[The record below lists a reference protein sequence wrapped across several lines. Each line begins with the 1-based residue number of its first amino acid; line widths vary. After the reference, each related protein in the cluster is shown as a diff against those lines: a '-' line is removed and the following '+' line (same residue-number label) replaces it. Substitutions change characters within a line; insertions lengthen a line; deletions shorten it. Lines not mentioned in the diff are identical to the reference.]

1 MNMNTN
7 TDAPCDQRPSRFL
20 KQRIECFA
28 DTLAFFSRQT
38 QYKIAFLLQL
48 DFWDWEMD
56 EILYAVANFTER
68 EKAWRVS
75 GHTADEM
82 LIAGG
87 IFLKNRALGS
97 YGPSTQSNRVIAPL
111 DDLAKLV
118 DRWNDLIS
126 ECERMLDPNCTAQLL
141 KVGGKALQDLNK
153 YRKTLTP

>member
-1 MNMNTN
+1 MNMNS
-7 TDAPCDQRPSRFL
+7 DAASDQRPSRFL
-20 KQRIECFA
+20 KQRIESFA

-38 QYKIAFLLQL
+38 QFKVAFLLQL

-56 EILYAVANFTER
+56 EILYAVSNFTER

-87 IFLKNRALGS
+87 IYLKNRALGS

-111 DDLAKLV
+111 DDLANLIH
-118 DRWNDLIS
+118 RWNDLIS
-126 ECERMLDPNCTAQLL
+126 ECERMLDPKSTAQLL
-141 KVGGKALQDLNK
+141 KVDGRALQDLNK
-153 YRKTLTP
+153 YRKNLTS

>member
-1 MNMNTN
+1 MNMS
-7 TDAPCDQRPSRFL
+7 TDATCDQRPSRFL

-28 DTLAFFSRQT
+28 ETLAFFSRQT
-38 QYKIAFLLQL
+38 QSKVAFLLQL

-56 EILYAVANFTER
+56 EILYAVGNFAER

-82 LIAGG
+82 LIADG

-97 YGPSTQSNRVIAPL
+97 YGPATQSTRVIAPL

-118 DRWNDLIS
+118 ARWDDLIS

-141 KVGGKALQDLNK
+141 KVGGKVLQDLTK